1 MTGWLI
7 DRVGRRQARR
17 IGAVFSYMLIAFI
30 LAVFLFPLAWML
42 LSSLRTQVENTAYP
56 PVWIFKPTLQNYREI
71 FFRYPYLRYS
81 YNSTVVA
88 LGSTLFALI
97 FGLPAAYCIS
107 RYKQTGLALA
117 ILMARMA
124 PGISFLLPLFILF
137 SRLGMLDTYP
147 ALILTHL
154 TRVMPLVIWIMIGFF
169 DDVPQAV
176 EDAARID
183 GCSTFGAFFRVALPL
198 TMPGIAASAILCFIF
213 SWNDFLF
220 ALVIASHRTIT
231 LPVAAYGFI
240 GYGEINWGGLT
251 AAAMVITLPALIL
264 ALFIQKHIVKG
275 LTFGAVKG

>member
-1 MTGWLI
+1 MTK
-7 DRVGRRQARR
+7 RHKQR
-17 IGAVFSYMLIAFI
+17 IINIFWYLLIALI
-30 LAVFLFPLAWML
+30 LIVFLFPLFWML

-56 PVWIFKPTLQNYREI
+56 PVWIFTPTLENYREI
-71 FFRYPYLRYS
+71 FFRYPYLQYTL
-81 YNSTVVA
+81 NSTIVA
-88 LGSTLFALI
+88 VGATIFALLL
-97 FGLPAAYCIS
+97 GLPASYSIS

-117 ILMARMA
+117 ILIARIA

-137 SRLGMLDTYP
+137 SRVQMIDTYP

-154 TRVMPLVIWIMIGFF
+154 IRVMPLVIWIMIGFF
-169 DDVPQAV
+169 DDVPV
-176 EDAARID
+176 DLEDAARID
-183 GCSTFGAFFRVALPL
+183 GCSTFGAFFRIALPL

-220 ALVIASHRTIT
+220 ALVIASRRTMT

>member
-1 MTGWLI
+1 M
-7 DRVGRRQARR
+7 RRPKIRKR
-17 IGAVFSYMLIAFI
+17 IGTIVWYIVVIVI
-30 LAVFLFPLAWML
+30 LAVFLFPLFWMF
-42 LSSLRTQVENTAYP
+42 LSSLRTQIDNTAYP
-56 PVWIFKPTLQNYREI
+56 PVWVFKPTLQNYREI
-71 FFRYPYLRYS
+71 FFRYPYLKYTL
-81 YNSTVVA
+81 NSTVVA
-88 LGSTLFALI
+88 LGATLFSLI
-97 FGLPAAYCIS
+97 LGLPAAYSIS
-107 RYKQTGLALA
+107 RYKQNGLALA
-117 ILMARMA
+117 ILISRIA

-137 SRLGMLDTYP
+137 SRLGMIDTYP

-154 TRVMPLVIWIMIGFF
+154 IRVMPLVIWIMIGFF
-169 DDVPQAV
+169 DDVPRDL

-183 GCSTFGAFFRVALPL
+183 GCSIFGAFFRVALPL

-220 ALVIASHRTIT
+220 ALVIASRRTMT

-240 GYGEINWGGLT
+240 GYGEIDWGGLT

>member
-1 MTGWLI
+1 
-7 DRVGRRQARR
+7 
-17 IGAVFSYMLIAFI
+17 MLVVFI
-30 LAVFLFPLAWML
+30 LAVFLFPLFWMF

-56 PVWIFKPTLQNYREI
+56 PVWVFKPTLQNYKEI
-71 FFRYPYLRYS
+71 FFRYPYLKYS
-81 YNSTVVA
+81 FNSTVVA
-88 LGSTLFALI
+88 FGATIFALI
-97 FGLPAAYCIS
+97 LGLPAAYSIS

-117 ILMARMA
+117 ILISRIA

-137 SRLGMLDTYP
+137 SRLQMIDTYP

-154 TRVMPLVIWIMIGFF
+154 IRVMPLVIWIMIGFF
-169 DDVPQAV
+169 DDIPRDL

-198 TMPGIAASAILCFIF
+198 AMPGIAASAILCFIF

-220 ALVIASHRTIT
+220 ALVIASRRTMT

>member
-1 MTGWLI
+1 MRSRKI
-7 DRVGRRQARR
+7 RRR
-17 IGAVFSYMLIAFI
+17 IAAIVWYITVVCI
-30 LAVFLFPLAWML
+30 LAVFLFPLFWMF
-42 LSSLRTQVENTAYP
+42 LSSLRTQIDNTAYP
-56 PVWIFKPTLQNYREI
+56 PVWVFKPTLQNYQEI
-71 FFRYPYLRYS
+71 FFRYPYLKYTL
-81 YNSTVVA
+81 NSTVVA
-88 LGSTLFALI
+88 LGATIFSLI
-97 FGLPAAYCIS
+97 LGLPAAYSIS

-117 ILMARMA
+117 ILISRIA

-137 SRLGMLDTYP
+137 SRLGMIDTYP

-154 TRVMPLVIWIMIGFF
+154 IRVMPLVIWIMIGFF
-169 DDVPQAV
+169 DDVPRDL

-183 GCSTFGAFFRVALPL
+183 GCSIFGAFFRVALPL

-220 ALVIASHRTIT
+220 ALVIASRRTMT
-231 LPVAAYGFI
+231 LPVAAYSFI